1 MRGSTRG
8 LVVRNWH
15 LQLKTIGVCQ
25 LYPVVGSCHDVAV
38 ATVYVS
44 VVVADGLVAVVVARS
59 FALVA

>member
-1 MRGSTRG
+1 
-8 LVVRNWH
+8 
-15 LQLKTIGVCQ
+15 

-38 ATVYVS
+38 AAVYVA